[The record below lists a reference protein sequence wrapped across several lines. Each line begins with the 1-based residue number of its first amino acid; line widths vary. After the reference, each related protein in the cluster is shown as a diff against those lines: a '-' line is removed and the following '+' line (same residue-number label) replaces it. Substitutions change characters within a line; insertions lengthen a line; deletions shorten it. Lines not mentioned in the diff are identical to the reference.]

1 VVQVVQRVAEVR
13 ILQELVPRA
22 VEHRS
27 TQQPELLEHRVLGLP
42 VAVLLR
48 GAQTATGS
56 QPVAVVEFSD
66 QEQAR

>member
-1 VVQVVQRVAEVR
+1 VVQVVQKVAVVL
-13 ILQELVPRA
+13 ILQERVPRV

-27 TQQPELLEHRVLGLP
+27 TQQPELLEHPVLASL

-48 GAQTATGS
+48 GAPTATGS
-56 QPVAVVEFSD
+56 QLVVVVEFSD